1 MQIRIARFVFA
12 HHSHFAYNFTIPGA
26 TRCSRAAPL
35 CLPGACMFERQIGI
49 DLGTVNVLVYV
60 SGRGIVLREPSVV
73 AISIRDNK
81 IVSVGQEARE
91 MIGRSPESIEVARP
105 MREGVIADYVV
116 TEAMLRYFIRKVIGR
131 NPLLKP
137 RIMISVPRGVT
148 SVESRAVHDAAMQAG
163 AKEAYLIPEP
173 LAAAYG
179 AGLPIGTPTGNMV
192 VDIGGGTTE
201 AAVISMNDIVVWSS
215 VRVGGIRTDE
225 AIINYVRKKYN
236 LIIGEQTAEEIKIQ
250 IGSALPLAEELS
262 MEVRGRDQVAGLPKT
277 IRLTSGEITEAIAEP
292 LASII
297 SVVRQTLEKTP
308 PELAADIIDRGMV
321 LSGGGALLRNMD
333 RLLTKETGVP
343 CFVAEHPM
351 ACVAIGAGKALE
363 NYHIMRRSLP
373 TV

>member
-1 MQIRIARFVFA
+1 
-12 HHSHFAYNFTIPGA
+12 
-26 TRCSRAAPL
+26 
-35 CLPGACMFERQIGI
+35 MFERQIGI

-137 RIMISVPRGVT
+137 RVMISVPRGVT

-201 AAVISMNDIVVWSS
+201 AAVVSMNDIVVWSS

-225 AIINYVRKKYN
+225 AIISYVRKKYN

-250 IGSALPLAEELS
+250 IGSALPLAEELAL
-262 MEVRGRDQVAGLPKT
+262 EVRGRDQVAGLPKT
-277 IRLTSGEITEAIAEP
+277 IKLTSGEITEAIAEP

-297 SVVRQTLEKTP
+297 SVVKQTLEKTP

-321 LSGGGALLRNMD
+321 LGGGGALLRNMD

-351 ACVAIGAGKALE
+351 ACVALGAGKALE
-363 NYHIMRRSLP
+363 NYNIMRRSLP
-373 TV
+373 TI

>member
-1 MQIRIARFVFA
+1 
-12 HHSHFAYNFTIPGA
+12 
-26 TRCSRAAPL
+26 
-35 CLPGACMFERQIGI
+35 MFERQIGI

-60 SGRGIVLREPSVV
+60 SGRGIILREPSVV

-81 IVSVGQEARE
+81 IVAVGQEARD
-91 MIGRSPESIEVARP
+91 MIGRTPESIEVARP
-105 MREGVIADYVV
+105 MRDGVIADYVV

-131 NPLLKP
+131 NPMFRP
-137 RIMISVPRGVT
+137 RVMVSTPKGVT

-179 AGLPIGTPTGNMV
+179 AGLPIGTPTGNML
-192 VDIGGGTTE
+192 VDLGGGTTE
-201 AAVISMNDIVVWSS
+201 AAVVSMNDIVVWSS

-225 AIINYVRKKYN
+225 AIISYVRKKYN

-277 IRLTSGEITEAIAEP
+277 ITLTSGEVTEAIAEP
-292 LASII
+292 LSAIVG
-297 SVVRQTLEKTP
+297 VVKQTLEKTP

-321 LSGGGALLRNMD
+321 LSGGGAMLRNID
-333 RLLTKETGVP
+333 RLLTKETNVP
-343 CFVAEHPM
+343 CYVAEHPL
-351 ACVAIGAGKALE
+351 ACVALGAGKALE
-363 NYHIMRRSLP
+363 NYEIMRRSLP
-373 TV
+373 VV